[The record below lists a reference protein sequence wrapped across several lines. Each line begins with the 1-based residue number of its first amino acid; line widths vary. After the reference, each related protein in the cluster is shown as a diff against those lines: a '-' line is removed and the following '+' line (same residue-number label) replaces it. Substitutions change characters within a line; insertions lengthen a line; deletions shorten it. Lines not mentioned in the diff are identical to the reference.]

1 MRHLVGAL
9 LLACLPSH
17 SDSRLLLRE
26 RLHSCPVNG
35 RVICQAGEVTVI
47 ANDANERLLRFQD
60 ECATESRVHCEG
72 NLPLEAGTCDGNCRE
87 CPCQFDASKGLS
99 ANYMQTMFQ
108 QLAPVCSNAGSSR
121 ILMIGLGGGEL
132 PQYLLK
138 HCSQMSVE
146 AVELNPAVI
155 DAARRFFGLTAAEA
169 AEENAENPRLV
180 VEHGDAEAA
189 VRGRLQK
196 SLHGQYDAVLIDCF
210 AGHGDVPE
218 TCRSERLAE
227 GVRGLLKPGGLLL
240 QNIWDFSPNHPE
252 VAQAFSNT
260 VGLYS
265 KVFGDQLR
273 VIDVPM
279 PPRIAWVKVLRGE
292 GPVASL

>member
-9 LLACLPSH
+9 LVACLP
-17 SDSRLLLRE
+17 DCINARLLLRQQ
-26 RLHSCPVNG
+26 LHGCPVNG
-35 RVICQAGEVTVI
+35 RVICQSGEVTVI

-60 ECATESRVHCEG
+60 ECATESRVHCQG
-72 NLPLEAGTCDGNCRE
+72 DLQLQAGTCDGDCRE

-108 QLAPVCSNAGSSR
+108 QLAPVCSNTGSSR
-121 ILMIGLGGGEL
+121 ILMIGLGGAEL
-132 PQYLLK
+132 PQYLHA
-138 HCSQMSVE
+138 HCPQMFVE

-155 DAARRFFGLTAAEA
+155 DVAQRYFGLASTEA
-169 AEENAENPRLV
+169 ANESAEHPRLV

-189 VRGRLQK
+189 VQERLQK

-218 TCRSERLAE
+218 TCRSESLAE
-227 GVRGLLKPGGLLL
+227 GVRGILKPGGLLL

-252 VAQAFSNT
+252 VAEAFSST

-265 KVFGDQLR
+265 KVFGDQLS
-273 VIDVPM
+273 VLEVPM

-292 GPVASL
+292 VVASTA